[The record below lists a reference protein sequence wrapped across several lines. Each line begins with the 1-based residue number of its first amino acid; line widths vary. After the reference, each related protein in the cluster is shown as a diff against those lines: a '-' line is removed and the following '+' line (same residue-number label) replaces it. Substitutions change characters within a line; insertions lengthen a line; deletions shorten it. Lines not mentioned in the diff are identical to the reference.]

1 MLKFDELATES
12 YNTGAKMKRLDYLP
26 NLPRTRHTAK
36 ELFHSCLVSR
46 MTRTFLLVYLKKKKI
61 GIFTY
66 SLFLSTL
73 KISRKMLLS
82 QSKALNVCSSPHII
96 KHQPIL
102 PRFLIKR
109 YFVLLRAVKR
119 ANQKLRQ

>member
-1 MLKFDELATES
+1 MLKFNELATES

-26 NLPRTRHTAK
+26 NLSLTRHTAK
-36 ELFHSCLVSR
+36 ELLHSCRVSR
-46 MTRTFLLVYLKKKKI
+46 NTRTFLLVYLKKVFLAL
-61 GIFTY
+61 FTY
-66 SLFLSTL
+66 SLFLSNL

-119 ANQKLRQ
+119 ANQKCGQ